1 MLHTI
6 QNIEYFIMLE
16 VIEPLWQKF
25 LHKMD
30 SVRNVDEVLAAHKSF
45 TDELAQQGMMHSPEL
60 VQAIVKMCKICVKF
74 SQMVLSENITLPSKT
89 FATKVMYIFT
99 SAKYYNIRFH
109 SQFAC
114 VAGGEVQQSFLHM
127 LDGISG

>member
-6 QNIEYFIMLE
+6 QNIEYYIMLE

-30 SVRNVDEVLAAHKSF
+30 SVRNVDEVLSAHNAF

-60 VQAIVKMCKICVKF
+60 VQAIVKMCKICIRF
-74 SQMVLSENITLPSKT
+74 SQMVLVENVTLPSGQ
-89 FATKVMYIFT
+89 FGVKVFKIFKCINLY
-99 SAKYYNIRFH
+99 SY
-109 SQFAC
+109 
-114 VAGGEVQQSFLHM
+114 
-127 LDGISG
+127 